1 MRLPVGKI
9 HTVSCDSIF
18 ARDLFDALAA
28 FRQKDLAPKANSVS
42 FLPAVMVFHAGE
54 KPGSI
59 YLHISGRAV
68 VLDGGSTD
76 GSGDAYAVDA
86 NRVYGL
92 IEVLSESSFHAGLRT
107 ITNCDFDII
116 RGEDFLEFIKDRPIL
131 TFRIATLIARLH
143 RQTLREIRGH

>member
-1 MRLPVGKI
+1 MRLPAGKI

-28 FRQKDLAPKANSVS
+28 FRQKDLGSKIKRVS

-68 VLDGGSTD
+68 VLDEGSPD
-76 GSGDAYAVDA
+76 GFAHAVDA

-92 IEVLSESSFHAGLRT
+92 IEVLSESRFHAGLRT
-107 ITNCDFDII
+107 LTKCDFEII
-116 RGEDFLEFIKDRPIL
+116 SGEDFLEFIKDRPVL